1 MRIYITFETLP
12 IGRPDPFSVRLRERR
27 IIEEPGE
34 ESFDRI
40 RCFSISPFIEGI
52 GTRLQSVFTA
62 VRFPQEI
69 RDFSLSFLRDVF
81 QNRPGCMNQTHL
93 P

>member
-1 MRIYITFETLP
+1 MRLWK
-12 IGRPDPFSVRLRERR
+12 RR
-27 IIEEPGE
+27 IIEEPGQ

-40 RCFSISPFIEGI
+40 RCFSISPLIEGI

-69 RDFSLSFLRDVF
+69 RDFPLIFLLDVF